1 MDLDNATQQRR
12 TQPGAESLFVRLER
26 EINDIMREACQLLM
40 SSPSKVEHF
49 SRLFDRTQE
58 AGFYAD
64 KSQVRGHGEQPT
76 WAPNPAYMNSLEEI
90 WVGAAARLD
99 EEGLSLETSLR
110 DLFSSSRE
118 YHDRE
123 NDHRRVFYGQLI
135 DHATRIPKTAFMLTV
150 PHSHDGFRY
159 VEAPVIRLSEELT

>member
-1 MDLDNATQQRR
+1 
-12 TQPGAESLFVRLER
+12 
-26 EINDIMREACQLLM
+26 MREACQLLM
-40 SSPSKVEHF
+40 SSPLKVEHF

-76 WAPNPAYMNSLEEI
+76 WARNPAYMNSLEEL

-99 EEGLSLETSLR
+99 QDGLSLKTSLR
-110 DLFSSSRE
+110 DLFPSSRE
-118 YHDRE
+118 YHDSE
-123 NDHRRVFYGQLI
+123 NDHHRVFYEQLV
-135 DHATRIPKTAFMLTV
+135 DKETQTPKTAFMLTV

-159 VEAPVIRLSEELT
+159 VEAPVIRLSEGLT